1 MVWEIQL
8 TQQELKTSS
17 TWFKPFTRVSLFI
30 LYRSL
35 KMEALMMNVRLDLY
49 VSLFTSEGKGLK
61 EMISGA
67 VLVIKVKKGVSRSNG
82 YQSLQKV

>member
-8 TQQELKTSS
+8 SQQELKTSS

-35 KMEALMMNVRLDLY
+35 KMEALMTNVRLDLY
-49 VSLFTSEGKGLK
+49 VSLFASEGKGLK
-61 EMISGA
+61 EMVSGA
-67 VLVIKVKKGVSRSNG
+67 MLVIKMKKGASRSNG